1 MSSLRLVHDD
11 SALSELSSL
20 EGSDVASLGSTG
32 NSYAIFKVGVRMS
45 QLLAQLLTYKC
56 HFQIEEALG
65 VIDERGT
72 HECLQMEF
80 SQ

>member
-1 MSSLRLVHDD
+1 MSS
-11 SALSELSSL
+11 S

-32 NSYAIFKVGVRMS
+32 DSYAIFKVGVRMS

-72 HECLQMEF
+72 HECLRLSPMR
-80 SQ
+80 STLIG